1 MASLTS
7 LCSQTNE
14 SGDVQSMERMEPGKN
29 LKFEGEGAFEKACT
43 FVLSLILVSLI
54 ETEADF
60 PLKRSVIVG
69 CVVFGDLQHLRISFT
84 ILTTAKKVASATMVP
99 RIIVGT
105 WIV

>member
-7 LCSQTNE
+7 LCSQRNE

-29 LKFEGEGAFEKACT
+29 LKFEGEGAFEKAST

-60 PLKRSVIVG
+60 PLKRSVIDWWVDLG
-69 CVVFGDLQHLRISFT
+69 GLQHLWIS
-84 ILTTAKKVASATMVP
+84 LWSK
-99 RIIVGT
+99 RG
-105 WIV
+105 